1 MKHSYQSFLSEL
13 EFVKKYT
20 LGVAM
25 SRSNQEVYTP
35 VGLAQ
40 DMLSKI
46 PKDFWSSPKNC
57 VMDPCVKSGIFL
69 MESIE
74 KFMHGLKYWE
84 PSVEKRFKHIIEN
97 QIYGFCCS
105 SWAHKM
111 TNKSIFGDML
121 YNGHIYNHQFLDFN
135 GETSILV
142 KKLIK
147 NMKFDCI
154 IGNPPYQTQ
163 TDGNSRPI
171 WHLFVENSIK
181 NLEDGG
187 YLCYVHPSGWRN
199 VEGAFK
205 NVGNLIKSKDV
216 EYLEIHDEKDG
227 MNTFGAMTRYD
238 WYVLK
243 NSPSSKKTSVKFQD
257 GSTKIIDLNAL
268 SFIPN
273 GSYDKIVSLLSG
285 NSGNKINILYNCD
298 YHHQKE
304 YVSKEKT
311 GKFKYP
317 VFYCINQ
324 GDKSTIFY
332 SSEKRGHFGISKFIW
347 SNGYIPS
354 FGCVVDPKGEYGMT
368 QFCYAIV
375 DEPKNLDNIKKAFDS
390 KAFRDLM
397 FDCKMSENS
406 LNRKVL
412 ALFRKDFYKDF
423 I

>member
-1 MKHSYQSFLSEL
+1 MKKENMIFRLKMEIASLVNEMVSKLPDTLFLSDSTTFL
-13 EFVKKYT
+13 DPSMASGQY
-20 LGVAM
+20 VAAIEQRLRKHGHSDENIK
-25 SRSNQEVYTP
+25 SRVF
-35 VGLAQ
+35 G
-40 DMLSKI
+40 
-46 PKDFWSSPKNC
+46 
-57 VMDPCVKSGIFL
+57 
-69 MESIE
+69 
-74 KFMHGLKYWE
+74 
-84 PSVEKRFKHIIEN
+84 VEKNMLRVNYAIK
-97 QIYGFCCS
+97 
-105 SWAHKM
+105 K
-111 TNKSIFGDML
+111 NKLVGTYSVDK
-121 YNGHIYNHQFLDFN
+121 NDVP
-135 GETSILV
+135 SIL
-142 KKLIK
+142 IC

-154 IGNPPYQTQ
+154 VGNPPYQRKVGPTK
-163 TDGNSRPI
+163 SEPI
-171 WHLFVENSIK
+171 WQLFVENSIK
-181 NLEDGG
+181 TLVDGG
-187 YLCYVHPSGWRN
+187 YLCFVHPSGWRN
-199 VEGAFK
+199 VDGRFNDTK
-205 NVGNLIKSKDV
+205 NLIVSKDV

-273 GSYDKIVSLLSG
+273 GSYDKIVSLLAKNEEDQIEIIHSY
-285 NSGNKINILYNCD
+285 SEYETRKDFIN
-298 YHHQKE
+298 
-304 YVSKEKT
+304 KEKT

-324 GDKSTIFY
+324 GDNSTIFY
-332 SSEKRGHFGISKFIW
+332 SSEKKGHFGISKFIW

-354 FGCVVDPKGEYGMT
+354 FGCVVDPNGEYGMT

>member
-1 MKHSYQSFLSEL
+1 MKKENMIFRLKMEIASLVNEMVSKLPDTLFLSDSTTFLDPSMASGQYVSAIEQRL
-13 EFVKKYT
+13 RKHGHSDENIK
-20 LGVAM
+20 
-25 SRSNQEVYTP
+25 SRVF
-35 VGLAQ
+35 G
-40 DMLSKI
+40 
-46 PKDFWSSPKNC
+46 
-57 VMDPCVKSGIFL
+57 
-69 MESIE
+69 
-74 KFMHGLKYWE
+74 
-84 PSVEKRFKHIIEN
+84 VEKNMLRVNYAIK
-97 QIYGFCCS
+97 
-105 SWAHKM
+105 K
-111 TNKSIFGDML
+111 NKLVGTYSVDVNDIP
-121 YNGHIYNHQFLDFN
+121 
-135 GETSILV
+135 SIL
-142 KKLIK
+142 IC

-154 IGNPPYQTQ
+154 VGNPPYQTQ

-171 WHLFVENSIK
+171 WHLFVESSIK
-181 NLEDGG
+181 TLEDGG

-273 GSYDKIVSLLSG
+273 GSYNKIVSLLSG

-354 FGCVVDPKGEYGMT
+354 FGCVVDPNGEYGMT

-412 ALFRKDFYKDF
+412 ALFSKDFYKDF

>member
-1 MKHSYQSFLSEL
+1 MKKENMIFRLKLEIGGLVNEMVAKLPETLFLSDSTTFLDPSMASGQYVTAIEQRL
-13 EFVKKYT
+13 RKHGHSDENIK
-20 LGVAM
+20 
-25 SRSNQEVYTP
+25 SRVF
-35 VGLAQ
+35 G
-40 DMLSKI
+40 
-46 PKDFWSSPKNC
+46 
-57 VMDPCVKSGIFL
+57 
-69 MESIE
+69 
-74 KFMHGLKYWE
+74 
-84 PSVEKRFKHIIEN
+84 VEKNMLRVNYAIK
-97 QIYGFCCS
+97 
-105 SWAHKM
+105 K
-111 TNKSIFGDML
+111 NKLVGTYSVDKNDIP
-121 YNGHIYNHQFLDFN
+121 
-135 GETSILV
+135 SIL
-142 KKLIK
+142 IC

-273 GSYDKIVSLLSG
+273 GSYDKIVSLLAKS
-285 NSGNKINILYNCD
+285 NKDAVNIIYD
-298 YHHQKE
+298 RTE
-304 YVSKEKT
+304 YGTDKKNMSKEKT

-317 VFYCINQ
+317 CFYCINK
-324 GDKSTIFY
+324 GDVASLFY
-332 SSEKRGHFGISKFIW
+332 SSEKKGHFGISKFIW

-354 FGCVVDPKGEYGMT
+354 FGCIVDPNGEYGMT

-375 DEPKNLDNIKKAFDS
+375 DEPKNLNNIKKAFDS
-390 KAFRDLM
+390 KTFRDLM

>member
-1 MKHSYQSFLSEL
+1 MKKENMIFRLKMEIASLVNEMISKLPDTLFLSDSTTFL
-13 EFVKKYT
+13 DPSMASGQY
-20 LGVAM
+20 VAAIEQRLRKHGHSDENIK
-25 SRSNQEVYTP
+25 SRVF
-35 VGLAQ
+35 G
-40 DMLSKI
+40 
-46 PKDFWSSPKNC
+46 
-57 VMDPCVKSGIFL
+57 
-69 MESIE
+69 
-74 KFMHGLKYWE
+74 
-84 PSVEKRFKHIIEN
+84 VEKNMLRINYAIK
-97 QIYGFCCS
+97 
-105 SWAHKM
+105 K
-111 TNKSIFGDML
+111 NKLVGTYSVDKNDIP
-121 YNGHIYNHQFLDFN
+121 
-135 GETSILV
+135 SIL
-142 KKLIK
+142 IG

-154 IGNPPYQTQ
+154 VGNPPYQTQ

-171 WHLFVENSIK
+171 WHLFVESSINTLK
-181 NLEDGG
+181 DGG

-199 VEGAFK
+199 VEGAFE
-205 NVGNLIKSKDV
+205 NVGKLIKSKDV
-216 EYLEIHDEKDG
+216 QYLEIHDEKDG

-238 WYVLK
+238 WYIL
-243 NSPSSKKTSVKFQD
+243 NNIPSTKKTTVKFQ
-257 GSTKIIDLNAL
+257 GGNTKIIDLNTL
-268 SFIPN
+268 PFIPN
-273 GSYDKIVSLLSG
+273 DSYDRIVSLLAK
-285 NSGNKINILYNCD
+285 NIDEKINILYNCN

-332 SSEKRGHFGISKFIW
+332 SSEKKGHFGISKFIW

-354 FGCVVDPKGEYGMT
+354 FGCIVDPKGEYGMT

-390 KAFRDLM
+390 KAFRELM

>member
-1 MKHSYQSFLSEL
+1 MKKENMIFRLKMEIASLVNEMVSKLPDTLFLSDSTTFLDPSMASGQYVSAIEQRL
-13 EFVKKYT
+13 RKHGHSDENIK
-20 LGVAM
+20 
-25 SRSNQEVYTP
+25 SRVF
-35 VGLAQ
+35 G
-40 DMLSKI
+40 
-46 PKDFWSSPKNC
+46 
-57 VMDPCVKSGIFL
+57 
-69 MESIE
+69 
-74 KFMHGLKYWE
+74 
-84 PSVEKRFKHIIEN
+84 VEKNMLRVNYAIK
-97 QIYGFCCS
+97 
-105 SWAHKM
+105 K
-111 TNKSIFGDML
+111 NKLVGTYSVDVNDIP
-121 YNGHIYNHQFLDFN
+121 
-135 GETSILV
+135 SIL
-142 KKLIK
+142 IC

-154 IGNPPYQTQ
+154 VGNPPYQTQ

-171 WHLFVENSIK
+171 WHLFVESSIK
-181 NLEDGG
+181 TLEDGG

-273 GSYDKIVSLLSG
+273 GSYNKIVSLLSG

-354 FGCVVDPKGEYGMT
+354 FGCVVDPNGEYGMT